1 MHQITNGQ
9 RYVKLSVAIHV
20 GGRGIL
26 LKETGCLEIDTNNVS
41 FNRAIYFHLPSLF
54 DQYLNN
60 VFVKHTFCMIET
72 ISSLTNNHYK
82 VK

>member
-54 DQYLNN
+54 DQYVNN
-60 VFVKHTFCMIET
+60 VFVKDTFCMIES